1 MEVERVIDLGL
12 PIALAGTCISLYGVY
27 LNNQKHD
34 HHGAMM
40 VWFWSNP
47 ILTVYFVGQAVGFW
61 NGGLSSAAMA
71 VLYGV
76 FTVSNLKGLT

>member
-1 MEVERVIDLGL
+1 MIDFGL
-12 PIALAGTCISLYGVY
+12 PLALIGTAISLYGIY

-34 HHGAMM
+34 HTGAMT

-47 ILTVYFVGQAVGFW
+47 ILTLYFVGQAMGWW

-71 VLYGV
+71 GLYAV
-76 FTVSNLKGLT
+76 FTVSNWKGLMQ

>member
-1 MEVERVIDLGL
+1 
-12 PIALAGTCISLYGVY
+12 
-27 LNNQKHD
+27 
-34 HHGAMM
+34 M

-76 FTVSNLKGLT
+76 FTVSNWKGLA

>member
-1 MEVERVIDLGL
+1 MIDLGL
-12 PIALAGTCISLYGVY
+12 PVAILGTVISLYGIY

-34 HHGAMM
+34 HTGAML

-47 ILTVYFVGQAVGFW
+47 ILTIYFIGQTLSWW

-71 VLYGV
+71 FLYGV
-76 FTVSNLKGLT
+76 FTVSNWKGLA